1 MLLEKENISND
12 INVLLNVD
20 EIKVLMLVLE
30 LCDSLKIRINKKQYF
45 DILEIFLDY
54 YKTLKDEYKKKMLLK
69 KIMQYVLEENYKEV
83 FNRMKDKN
91 GIGLLFVLLKYKN
104 ILSSNTKKLLM
115 NYFHE
120 FRLNKNEYKL
130 LNETIEDEKT
140 KRKIICIIIL

>member
-1 MLLEKENISND
+1 
-12 INVLLNVD
+12 
-20 EIKVLMLVLE
+20 
-30 LCDSLKIRINKKQYF
+30 
-45 DILEIFLDY
+45 
-54 YKTLKDEYKKKMLLK
+54 
-69 KIMQYVLEENYKEV
+69 MQYVLE
-83 FNRMKDKN
+83 DKN